1 MGATGAAGAPPP
13 AGMTSCLMCGGTTD
27 EVDTCCSLTCVR
39 LAERELQG
47 NASRIRHLGRQ
58 VGSADARRVLAERN
72 GRLSSALLRWRPAS
86 TDPPVHAVTPSTAAR
101 LTADTA

>member
-1 MGATGAAGAPPP
+1 MGAMGATGASPP
-13 AGMTSCLMCGGTTD
+13 AGTTSCLMCGGTTN
-27 EVDTCCSLTCVR
+27 EVDACCSLTCVR
-39 LAERELQG
+39 LAERELRG
-47 NASRIRHLGRQ
+47 NARRIRHLGRQ

-86 TDPPVHAVTPSTAAR
+86 TEPLVRAVTPSTAAR